1 MAKTC
6 YQLEPS
12 QFLEKGILSDREC
25 SRITLSTVYN
35 GKSPP
40 KAVLETNSPRGKPSF
55 LSIWGNKTFIMNKTQ
70 FLFYREDKTLF
81 IC

>member
-6 YQLEPS
+6 
-12 QFLEKGILSDREC
+12 INLSLLNFCKIESFQTENVQGSLC
-25 SRITLSTVYN
+25 LYN

-40 KAVLETNSPRGKPSF
+40 KAVLETNSPRGKPSV